1 MTAVSLRHSPP
12 GLNLNKLN
20 KPEQPSPETEQ
31 PPKGALNYKG
41 PELVFEQ
48 GVEEVSEEQRPESS
62 VDDQRPASVTV
73 QVPHDEEPVPET
85 TGHMRPD
92 IEQAISEARR
102 AVDDRHRQI
111 RDGNQ
116 LYYMAT
122 GLLAARVGRT
132 SVNLLAS

>member
-41 PELVFEQ
+41 PKLFSEQ
-48 GVEEVSEEQRPESS
+48 GGEEVSEEQR
-62 VDDQRPASVTV
+62 QKRPADTKRPPSATV
-73 QVPHDEEPVPET
+73 QLPNNKDPLPKRTANSHRNIKKQSARHAELSTIDTARSET
-85 TGHMRPD
+85 VTNY
-92 IEQAISEARR
+92 ITWRR
-102 AVDDRHRQI
+102 V
-111 RDGNQ
+111 
-116 LYYMAT
+116 
-122 GLLAARVGRT
+122 LAARVGRT